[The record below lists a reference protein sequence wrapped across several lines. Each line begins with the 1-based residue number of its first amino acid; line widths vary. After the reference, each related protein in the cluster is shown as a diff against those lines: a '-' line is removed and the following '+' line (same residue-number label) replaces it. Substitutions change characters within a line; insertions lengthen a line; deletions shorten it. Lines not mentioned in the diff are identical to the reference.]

1 MAGHNL
7 VINSVQVHTRMLRQ
21 RVMQVCGWLGG
32 YNAGVGVG
40 AGWGGGG
47 TFVCVVCVIRSI

>member
-47 TFVCVVCVIRSI
+47 TFVFV